1 MAKKITKKTPNAIKK
16 KSTRLNTKKPAAP
29 KPAAKPA
36 AKSAAKSVYFPDRAA
51 LRAWL
56 HDHHDSHPAIWLV
69 YDKKQAKA
77 DRALTY
83 DDIVEEAL
91 CFGWIDSVAR
101 SVDAARASLYFSP
114 RKPGSTWSAVNKK
127 RLPRL
132 IEQGLIHPAGQA
144 KIDRAKK
151 DGSWTTLD
159 AIERLEV
166 PADLASAFDANPK
179 AKTNF
184 DAFPPGARKQI
195 LYWITSAKRDETRA
209 DRIRRSLAAIA
220 KGQRQ
225 PWVSA

>member
-1 MAKKITKKTPNAIKK
+1 MAKKLTKKTPNASKK

-29 KPAAKPA
+29 KPDAKP
-36 AKSAAKSVYFPDRAA
+36 AAKSVYFPDRAA

-56 HDHHDSHPAIWLV
+56 HQHHDSHPAIWLV

-91 CFGWIDSVAR
+91 CFGWIDSVTR
-101 SVDAARASLYFSP
+101 RVDAARASLYFSP

-127 RLPRL
+127 RLLRL

-144 KIDRAKK
+144 KIDRAKE

-159 AIERLEV
+159 AVERLEV
-166 PADLASAFDANPK
+166 PPDLASAFRSHPK
-179 AKTNF
+179 AKSSF

-195 LYWITSAKRDETRA
+195 LYWITSAKRDETRS